1 MKPTVVL
8 TGGGTGG
15 HIYPA
20 LSIGDALSSQ
30 GASLLYIG
38 NQTGPEARIVPQH
51 GIPFR
56 GIGAGRLDRRG
67 PIAGLI
73 GVTRG
78 TISAMRLLRR
88 SEAKV
93 IVGTGGYACVPVAL
107 AGFLRRVPVILHEPN
122 AVAGRANRLLGRLAT
137 RVTLG
142 FPESGRGL
150 PSSRCVVTGVAVRI
164 PKAVPSPE
172 KARRAFGLDPDR
184 LTLLVAGGSQ
194 GAAAVN
200 SVVFGALDRI
210 GVLGWQILHQT
221 GPKHFNDSVKS
232 LMADRPY
239 YRALPF
245 IEDMTAAYTATDVAV
260 ARTGASS
267 IAELALHALP
277 AILVPYPYAADD
289 HQRANAE
296 IPRKA
301 GAARVIDQS
310 GFNPATL
317 CEALQELAGAEVR
330 DAMKNSARQL
340 ARPNAAKDI
349 AEVALSLAR
358 P

>member
-1 MKPTVVL
+1 MVL

-142 FPESGRGL
+142 FSESGRGL

-172 KARRAFGLDPDR
+172 EARRAFGLDPDKP
-184 LTLLVAGGSQ
+184 TLLVAGGSQ
-194 GAAAVN
+194 GAKALN
-200 SVVFGALDRI
+200 DVVFEALGDI
-210 GVLGWQILHQT
+210 GGMGWQVLHQT
-221 GPKHFNDSVKS
+221 GPKHFEDRARR
-232 LMADRPY
+232 LMDAHTF
-239 YRALPF
+239 YRAVPF
-245 IEDMTAAYTATDVAV
+245 IEDMTAAYTAADAAV
-260 ARTGASS
+260 ARAGASS
-267 IAELALHALP
+267 VAELALYGLP
-277 AILVPYPYAADD
+277 AVLVPYPHAADD

-296 IPRKA
+296 ILRKA
-301 GAARVIDQS
+301 GAVMVIEQS
-310 GFNPATL
+310 GLDPAAL
-317 CEALQELAGAEVR
+317 CKALRDISRSDVR
-330 DAMKNSARQL
+330 DSMRTEAEKL
-340 ARPNAAKDI
+340 ARPNAAEDI
-349 AEVALSLAR
+349 AELALSLAR

>member
-1 MKPTVVL
+1 MVL

-20 LSIGDALSSQ
+20 LSVGDALTAH
-30 GASLLYIG
+30 GACLLYIG
-38 NQTGPEARIVPQH
+38 NQNSLESRIVPQH
-51 GIPFR
+51 GIRFQ
-56 GIGAGRLDRRG
+56 GIQTGRLDRQG
-67 PIAGLI
+67 AITGSI
-73 GVTRG
+73 GVARG
-78 TISAMRLLRR
+78 IAEAVGHLKR

-93 IVGTGGYACVPVAL
+93 IVGTGGYVCVPVAL

-122 AVAGRANRLLGRLAT
+122 AVAGRANRLLGRMAT

-142 FPESGRGL
+142 FPESGRGM
-150 PSSRCVVTGVAVRI
+150 PASRCVVTGVAVRT
-164 PKAVPSPE
+164 PKDVPTKAE
-172 KARRAFGLDPDR
+172 ARRAFGLDPDR

-277 AILVPYPYAADD
+277 AILVPYPHAADD